1 MTPGKPS
8 VKILLMW
15 LERLRSTLGKL
26 SSASREREWQLMASQ
41 AVEIVEKAKSDILQ
55 AIQTGTVTEGEL
67 EWLSKDPTQEDLY
80 KRVAVAGGE
89 EAARISGG
97 LTDAQILDLKRRAWV
112 NVLGVIKEYNQR
124 RNRI

>member
-1 MTPGKPS
+1 
-8 VKILLMW
+8 
-15 LERLRSTLGKL
+15 
-26 SSASREREWQLMASQ
+26 MASQ